1 MDKYTKH
8 EEEKQQKGRNGESLS
23 KRMERRLSISK
34 NDDEDDEVQ
43 FVATSSGSPPWPSP
57 DLLVRVVTKKYKD
70 GRYYKEKMTVV
81 DAPRRSQI
89 ELRDDRGRVHSKYF
103 AGLIWVDLFLALDE
117 RDLETVIPRGV
128 GGQVRILKG
137 PQRNRY
143 GIVVDKDDKRYRL
156 KVRVIGSSD
165 VVNVDFDDACEYRG
179 NLEDMDFDWSHYT
192 YVFCYCTL
200 FACVDE

>member
-1 MDKYTKH
+1 M
-8 EEEKQQKGRNGESLS
+8 
-23 KRMERRLSISK
+23 
-34 NDDEDDEVQ
+34 
-43 FVATSSGSPPWPSP
+43 
-57 DLLVRVVTKKYKD
+57 
-70 GRYYKEKMTVV
+70 
-81 DAPRRSQI
+81 
-89 ELRDDRGRVHSKYF
+89 
-103 AGLIWVDLFLALDE
+103 DE

-179 NLEDMDFDWSHYT
+179 NLEDMDFD
-192 YVFCYCTL
+192 
-200 FACVDE
+200 